1 MTDLPQGRKAID
13 LKWGFKVKRDEQGSV
28 IRHKARF
35 VVKGYAQRQG
45 VDYEEVFAPVARL
58 EAVKLLL
65 ALAAQQN
72 WEVHHMYDKF
82 AFLNGSLSE
91 EVFVIQPP
99 RFVVTGRENVT
110 PTLCE

>member
-1 MTDLPQGRKAID
+1 
-13 LKWGFKVKRDEQGSV
+13 
-28 IRHKARF
+28 
-35 VVKGYAQRQG
+35 
-45 VDYEEVFAPVARL
+45 
-58 EAVKLLL
+58 
-65 ALAAQQN
+65 
-72 WEVHHMYDKF
+72 MYDKF